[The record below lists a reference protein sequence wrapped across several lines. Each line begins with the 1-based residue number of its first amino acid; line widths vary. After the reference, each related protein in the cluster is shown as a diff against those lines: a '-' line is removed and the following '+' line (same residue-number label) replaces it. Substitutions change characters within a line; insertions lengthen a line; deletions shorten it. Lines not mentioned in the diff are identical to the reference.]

1 MPLRMILR
9 AVMVEDGLE
18 GLRLFLGILMRE
30 RDLHCGD
37 NWRYNIGCVDLTVVL
52 NRKNGV

>member
-1 MPLRMILR
+1 M
-9 AVMVEDGLE
+9 EDGLE
-18 GLRLFLGILMRE
+18 GLRVFLGVLMME
-30 RDLHCGD
+30 RGFHCAD